1 MERLLRL
8 LIIEDNAD
16 DAELMI
22 HSLERCGFEPKW
34 TRVDTAGALKAALA
48 AQTWDAVLSDFT
60 LPNFGAAAA
69 LDIVRAADR
78 TIPFLV
84 VSGTV
89 GEERAVET
97 MRAGA
102 NDYVLKDNLT
112 RLGPALNRELCEADN
127 RRARKRSDEAMRAS
141 ETRYRRLF
149 EAAQDGILIVDAT
162 SGRILDANPFLA
174 KLLGYCREELTG
186 KELWEIGL
194 FEDIEA
200 NKAAFRTL
208 QDVGYIRYENRPL
221 LTEDGRKIEVEF
233 VSNTYDDGGALFIQC
248 NIRDI
253 TDRTLAEEA
262 LSASEQRLQDVIASS
277 PAVLFTVA
285 FFTEEG
291 RRNEFQ
297 RLSWISDNIQAMLGF
312 TPEDAFAPEWW
323 QGNIHP
329 DFREDVVAK
338 SYEEFFRQGFSIQEY
353 RFRHADGQYRWIRS
367 EGRLIRDADG
377 VPVEVVGA
385 WSDITDRKLLEE
397 QYHQAQKME
406 AFGQLAGGVAH
417 DFNNLL
423 TIING
428 YSELLL
434 TKLLPQD
441 PSRDMIT
448 QILEAGER
456 SAGLTRQL
464 LAFSRQQILATR
476 ILDLNEVV
484 NDTGKMLH
492 RLIGEDIKLTTTL
505 QPELWAVRADP
516 GQIEQVLMNLAVNAR
531 DAMPKGGRLTIET
544 QNVELDEAYVRI
556 HVQAHAGEH
565 VLLTITD
572 TGCGIREDVRAK
584 IFEPFFTTK
593 EVGKGTGLGL
603 ATVHGII
610 QQSGGHVLV
619 SSKVGVGTTFQVYLP
634 RTEQMAEKAI
644 SPSALRVPAR
654 GTETILLAEDEVGL
668 RTLTHTIL
676 VSCGY
681 KVLDAADGNEAV
693 RAAAR
698 HHGPIHLLITDVVMP
713 GLSGRAV
720 AEKLAE
726 PRREMRVLFMSGYTD
741 DAVIRHGVLRN
752 GVNFLQKPF
761 SPFGLAAKV
770 REVLDAPYETSTS

>member
-1 MERLLRL
+1 
-8 LIIEDNAD
+8 
-16 DAELMI
+16 
-22 HSLERCGFEPKW
+22 
-34 TRVDTAGALKAALA
+34 
-48 AQTWDAVLSDFT
+48 
-60 LPNFGAAAA
+60 
-69 LDIVRAADR
+69 
-78 TIPFLV
+78 
-84 VSGTV
+84 
-89 GEERAVET
+89 
-97 MRAGA
+97 
-102 NDYVLKDNLT
+102 
-112 RLGPALNRELCEADN
+112 
-127 RRARKRSDEAMRAS
+127 
-141 ETRYRRLF
+141 
-149 EAAQDGILIVDAT
+149 
-162 SGRILDANPFLA
+162 
-174 KLLGYCREELTG
+174 
-186 KELWEIGL
+186 
-194 FEDIEA
+194 
-200 NKAAFRTL
+200 
-208 QDVGYIRYENRPL
+208 
-221 LTEDGRKIEVEF
+221 
-233 VSNTYDDGGALFIQC
+233 
-248 NIRDI
+248 
-253 TDRTLAEEA
+253 
-262 LSASEQRLQDVIASS
+262 
-277 PAVLFTVA
+277 
-285 FFTEEG
+285 
-291 RRNEFQ
+291 
-297 RLSWISDNIQAMLGF
+297 
-312 TPEDAFAPEWW
+312 
-323 QGNIHP
+323 
-329 DFREDVVAK
+329 
-338 SYEEFFRQGFSIQEY
+338 
-353 RFRHADGQYRWIRS
+353 
-367 EGRLIRDADG
+367 
-377 VPVEVVGA
+377 
-385 WSDITDRKLLEE
+385 
-397 QYHQAQKME
+397 
-406 AFGQLAGGVAH
+406 
-417 DFNNLL
+417 
-423 TIING
+423 
-428 YSELLL
+428 
-434 TKLLPQD
+434 
-441 PSRDMIT
+441 
-448 QILEAGER
+448 
-456 SAGLTRQL
+456 
-464 LAFSRQQILATR
+464 
-476 ILDLNEVV
+476 
-484 NDTGKMLH
+484 
-492 RLIGEDIKLTTTL
+492 
-505 QPELWAVRADP
+505 
-516 GQIEQVLMNLAVNAR
+516 
-531 DAMPKGGRLTIET
+531 MPKGGRLTIET